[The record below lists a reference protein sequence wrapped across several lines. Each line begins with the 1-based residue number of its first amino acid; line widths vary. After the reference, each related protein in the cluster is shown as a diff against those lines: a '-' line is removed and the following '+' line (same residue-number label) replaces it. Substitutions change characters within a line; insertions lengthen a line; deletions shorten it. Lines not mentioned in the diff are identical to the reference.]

1 MQRINFSQEERERYR
16 KQRMAEFEAS
26 VNELVSTWEE
36 KPEKLVEY
44 LRFKNQFYKY
54 SIRNTMLIYSQNPYA
69 AFVGSFKRFKELGYN
84 IKAGEHGM
92 GIMAY
97 TPIIFYRLKTDAA
110 WHRLSGAPQSVRGM
124 VEAGMIET
132 REEPHFKV
140 GTVFDISQTDCP
152 LEDYPKLLGL
162 GYSSEQHA
170 AIYKVACDYS
180 TNIGLPV
187 TETDLKSVTLRGDYD
202 PESHAIRINSILG
215 DTQKLST
222 LLHEMAH
229 GIMGHQVGE
238 KSSAQRELEADLLS
252 MMLCN
257 RYGIEVTDARIDHMV
272 NSFHAFTN
280 EQKSV
285 ENPVQL
291 VNLIESVN
299 QLFERHESALQK
311 AMEKAGILL
320 QMEQA
325 MTAAPQMSKTQ
336 EKENL
341 PLQER
346 QERRTVV
353 VNLIA
358 GPGAG
363 KTTCAWEIAEK
374 LKKQGYVAEYVS
386 EVAKEYV
393 WDERYDL
400 LDGSF
405 EHQKSLFDEQKHR
418 IDRLIGKVDFVVTDS
433 PLILS
438 SVYLAEGTPAEKE
451 QYRQMVRDA
460 FSRYTNFTI
469 FVERGNSFE
478 REGRIH
484 TEDESR
490 KLDGEIKEMLRS
502 SGVYYGTYRHDTI
515 DVSISNM
522 IKTRAR
528 LEQQAREPVTPN
540 QMIGGDKRKQ
550 VQLAVAEI
558 KSRLSI
564 VDVIQRSVPLV
575 KAGTDFK
582 CCCPFHDEKTPSF
595 VVHPKT
601 NTFHC
606 FGCGEKGDA
615 IDFTQKFF
623 NLDFLSAVAMID
635 SDFGLHILDA
645 EIPESKVQKL
655 ENYQKRQSDERK
667 RKDQQEQEY
676 TALQDRAALLDQKLM
691 AMHLTEKSSIQEME
705 EYFAVKSSY
714 DAAVGELERLEL
726 LQYMERKGIL
736 SSRESTK
743 TDEQNVNQMK
753 IDVKAESL
761 ESTTVPAEG
770 RTHVGNSIVTI
781 NESLS
786 FPVRVMEN
794 QYGDRYI
801 QLHKYGEKGYSYIV
815 PRSKEIFA
823 EWSRAVLS
831 AYQSKVDVNTFGTK
845 HENDMSITVRSVSLT
860 EKGKIKAYAA
870 VDVGDLLTINSIKVI
885 EAANGQKYVA
895 LPSLAPVENEK
906 GQKVYSP
913 AVSVSNKN
921 LESQI
926 NEQVLRKYQDKI
938 SERQEGKI
946 MSGTSVKRFCEER
959 EGQRVNFAAETSK

>member
-54 SIRNTMLIYSQNPYA
+54 SIRNTMLIYSQNPHA

-311 AMEKAGILL
+311 AMEKAGIQL
-320 QMEQA
+320 QMEQV

-346 QERRTVV
+346 QERKTVV

-845 HENDMSITVRSVSLT
+845 HEN
-860 EKGKIKAYAA
+860 
-870 VDVGDLLTINSIKVI
+870 
-885 EAANGQKYVA
+885 
-895 LPSLAPVENEK
+895 EK